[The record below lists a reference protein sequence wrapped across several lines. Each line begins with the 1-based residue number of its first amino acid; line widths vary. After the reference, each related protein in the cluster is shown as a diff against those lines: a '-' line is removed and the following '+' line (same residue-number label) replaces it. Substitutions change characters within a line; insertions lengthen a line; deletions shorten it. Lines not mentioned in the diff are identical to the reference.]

1 MSIQETIGG
10 PEAYRKIAKI
20 QRTVLAEAVKRE
32 SVTKQRRILADY
44 DKLIS
49 NNIKALSQEKM
60 FENWEAYCFYS
71 NPQDLLA
78 EEIEETSDV
87 ILSERVSQKA
97 VDFFTGGLKS
107 QAIYLNTVEDYLD
120 KVIQA
125 VQPQEENFPTL
136 KAGLQKAKGEVETIS
151 TELEEFSEKSSGR
164 KGFLRKLTTMP
175 QRFLSR
181 LGAGSTK
188 DNQLFESLVN
198 QSLIH
203 RKGYIGLVMSMLD
216 ESFINE
222 ALSDSSVL
230 LTEVADPVTI
240 AGGMSSM
247 GQIVAEIGKLSAS
260 HGGRLLT
267 NADIGSLV
275 RAHPDIQRSTLENIV
290 HLMGKNAQNVAG
302 DPSAITPDLFQSVG
316 RAMGWLPNNA
326 AGIPAPPVPG
336 VTPVP
341 GVPDG
346 GGSFLTWL
354 HKLWVE
360 AMTSA
365 RGVYAKMYAY
375 LAPKLLALKAWLAAT
390 FKGGVAAAKGLLG
403 KAGSW
408 LGSKMAALKGG
419 LAAKGGMAG
428 LAGKGLAGL
437 KAGLTGLG
445 AAAASP
451 GAAGLAA
458 LGGAAVAGKS
468 LYSLMSRRKNLENVF
483 DFVKSL
489 KNISSGSLKESIV
502 SESTIFSELFEADET
517 NEKVATS
524 SSSGNEDMKQKV
536 KLYAA
541 TLKKY
546 VDVNTLADELSTPEG
561 LSLLQIIKA
570 IPTPKVPTERY
581 S

>member
-1 MSIQETIGG
+1 MSTQETIGG

-49 NNIKALSQEKM
+49 NNIKVLSQEKM

-71 NPQDLLA
+71 NPQDLLS
-78 EEIEETSDV
+78 EETEESSDV
-87 ILSERVSQKA
+87 ILNERVSQQA

-120 KVIQA
+120 KVIDAVGPQA
-125 VQPQEENFPTL
+125 ESFPTL
-136 KAGLQKAKGEVETIS
+136 QSGLQKAKGEVEKVS
-151 TELEEFSEKSSGR
+151 TELEEFFQKSSGG

-188 DNQLFESLVN
+188 DNQLFESLVSK
-198 QSLIH
+198 SLVN
-203 RKGYIGLVMSMLD
+203 RTGYIGLVMSMLD
-216 ESFINE
+216 ESFISE
-222 ALSDSSVL
+222 ALSDSNVL
-230 LTEVADPVTI
+230 LTEAADPVSI
-240 AGGMSSM
+240 ATGMSSM
-247 GQIVAEIGKLSAS
+247 GQIVGEIGKLSAR

-267 NADIGSLV
+267 NVDISSLV

-302 DPSAITPDLFQSVG
+302 NPSAITPDLFQSVG

-326 AGIPAPPVPG
+326 AGMPAPPVPG

-354 HKLWVE
+354 HNLWIK
-360 AMTSA
+360 AMTFA
-365 RGVYAKMYAY
+365 KGVYAKMYAY
-375 LAPKLLALKAWLAAT
+375 LAPKLLALKAWLATT

-408 LGSKMAALKGG
+408 LSSKMAAVKGG
-419 LAAKGGMAG
+419 LAAKGGLAG

-437 KAGLTGLG
+437 KAGVAGLG

-489 KNISSGSLKESIV
+489 KNISGGSLKESLV
-502 SESTIFSELFEADET
+502 SESTILSELFEADEA
-517 NEKVATS
+517 KVAAL

-546 VDVNTLADELSTPEG
+546 VDVNQLANELSTPEG
-561 LSLLQIIKA
+561 LKLLQRIKA